1 MRPDR
6 SATVVAVAAGAFFV
20 AVGAWS
26 LLAPRSFFDTLATFE
41 PYNAHFLR
49 DVGAFQIGLGA
60 VLLLAVRRRDA
71 LFVALA
77 GVGAGSLAHVV
88 AHVID
93 RNAGGNPAVDIPLLA
108 VLTLALLGTATTRT
122 RGSGSGS
129 TR

>member
-6 SATVVAVAAGAFFV
+6 AATFV
-20 AVGAWS
+20 ALAGGVFFIAVGTWA

-60 VLLLAVRRRDA
+60 VLLLASRRRDA

-77 GVGAGSLAHVV
+77 GVGAGSLAHVA
-88 AHVID
+88 AHLID
-93 RNAGGNPAVDIPLLA
+93 RNAGGNPALDIPLLA
-108 VLTLALLGTATTRT
+108 ILTLALLGAATTRT
-122 RGSGSGS
+122 SRGGDAP
-129 TR
+129 

>member
-6 SATVVAVAAGAFFV
+6 AATFVAVAGGIFFV

-26 LLAPRSFFDTLATFE
+26 LVGPRSFFDTLATFE

-77 GVGAGSLAHVV
+77 GVGAGSLAHVI

-93 RNAGGNPAVDIPLLA
+93 RNAGGNPALDIPLLA
-108 VLTLALLGTATTRT
+108 ILTLALLAAATTRT
-122 RGSGSGS
+122 SGGGG
-129 TR
+129 TP